1 MRSQLVRLAVLGALA
16 VSMSACGGGT
26 GSSLPYAGPPNNGGG
41 GGGTYQSGS
50 NGQTLLRVI
59 QGSPDVV
66 TAKNPTG
73 TIDICVDQL
82 SLGILGGSAAYGKP
96 ATSTANSGTF
106 VSIPGGISHTISAY
120 PTLGNGSAGL
130 GTAGAEC
137 TAAPGSYFG
146 TEPVAVTT
154 IAPGNNV
161 RWTVVLAGTAATNT
175 LGFYVF
181 IEPSF
186 VIAPAG
192 SEVISH
198 NAAPAFSSANGGSVG
213 FGTCSTSAT
222 PCLTAATLPGAGNLS
237 TPKVATPGASTP
249 KAGVVSAL
257 AAMPAGFY
265 DGVGV
270 PTGTVVPVTSIA
282 APGPAA
288 GQPYVVD
295 LYAID
300 AAAGGLQLVVVPEQT
315 LGYGF

>member
-1 MRSQLVRLAVLGALA
+1 MRSPLVRLAILAALA
-16 VSMSACGGGT
+16 VSISACGGGT

-96 ATSTANSGTF
+96 ATSTANSGTL
-106 VSIPGGISHTISAY
+106 VSIPGGIPHTISAY
-120 PTLGNGSAGL
+120 PTLGNGSGGL

-137 TAAPGSYFG
+137 TSAPGPYFG
-146 TEPVAVTT
+146 IKPIAVTT

-175 LGFYVF
+175 FGFYVF
-181 IEPSF
+181 AEPSF

-198 NAAPAFSSANGGSVG
+198 NAAPAFSSANGGTVG

-222 PCLTAATLPGAGNLS
+222 PCVTATTLPGGGSLT
-237 TPKVATPGASTP
+237 TPNIATPGASIP
-249 KAGVVSAL
+249 KAAVTSPL

-265 DGVGV
+265 DGAGV
-270 PTGTVVPVTSIA
+270 ATGTVAPITSVA
-282 APGPAA
+282 APSPQA
-288 GQPYVVD
+288 GQPYIID

-300 AAAGGLQLVVVPEQT
+300 APLGRLGLVAVAEQA